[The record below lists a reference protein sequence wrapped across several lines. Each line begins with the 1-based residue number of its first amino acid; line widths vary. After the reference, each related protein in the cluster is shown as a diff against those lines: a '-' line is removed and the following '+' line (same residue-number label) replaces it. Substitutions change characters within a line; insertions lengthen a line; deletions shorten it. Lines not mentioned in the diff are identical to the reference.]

1 MKNRSDVRRI
11 RFSLPRMTKQRT
23 ARRNSAVNPDF
34 SPAAAPADEQSR
46 IALDE
51 SARTPTVVYFAT
63 AVVWLVVGSVFGL
76 LTGLK
81 FSLPDLLGTIPAL
94 TFGRIRPAHLNTIM
108 YGWASL
114 AGCGMIVWLTTRLC
128 KVQLQLGWF
137 HYVSALLW
145 NLGVLGGT
153 IAVLAGYSQGLEWL
167 EFPRIFGAMIAAG
180 FLLFAASVVQTF
192 RVRQVEHLYV
202 SLWYILASLL
212 WFPLLYV
219 VANLGLYQGVVEAAM
234 NWWFGHNA
242 LAVWFTPI
250 GLAGAYY
257 FIPKVLGRPIYSYY
271 LGLLGFW
278 AFALFYNWNGIHHL
292 VGGPVPTWLV
302 TVSIVASVMMVVP
315 VLAVAVNHHLTTV
328 GHFRMLR
335 FSPTLRFVVFG
346 SMSYTAVSFQGS
358 LESIRS
364 FQEVAHFTHY
374 TIGHAHLGVYGFLS
388 MILFGAMY
396 YIMPR
401 LARWEWPYPS
411 LIKAHFWTTAIGIAL
426 YVVTMSIGGWIQGLQ
441 MNDAA
446 IPFIDVVQNTKLWLW
461 GRSIGGTLMLI
472 GHLIFAY
479 QFFSII
485 KRAGPRRFAPALFR
499 EPAPIE
505 AVRIEERAAKAG

>member
-1 MKNRSDVRRI
+1 MARAK
-11 RFSLPRMTKQRT
+11 TKIIATSHPEFQQQPV
-23 ARRNSAVNPDF
+23 ASSQEAVHQ
-34 SPAAAPADEQSR
+34 DEQLR
-46 IALDE
+46 IAIDD
-51 SARTPTVVYFAT
+51 SARTPTVVYFAG
-63 AVVWLVVGSVFGL
+63 AVLWLIVGTLFGVM
-76 LTGLK
+76 TSLK
-81 FSLPDLLGTIPAL
+81 FTYPDWLGDVPAL

-114 AGCGMIVWLTTRLC
+114 AGAGMIVWLTARLC
-128 KVQLQLGWF
+128 RVPLQWGWL
-137 HYVSALLW
+137 HYLSAILW
-145 NLGVLGGT
+145 NLGVLFGT

-167 EFPRIFGAMIAAG
+167 EFPRFAGGMIAVA
-180 FLLFAASVVQTF
+180 FLLFAASVFQTF

-202 SLWYILASLL
+202 SLWYILASMI

-219 VANLGLYQGVVEAAM
+219 VANLDMYQGVVQGAM
-234 NWWFGHNA
+234 NWWYGHNA

-257 FIPKVLGRPIYSYY
+257 FIPKVIGRPIYSYY

-278 AFALFYNWNGIHHL
+278 AFALFYNWNGLHHL
-292 VGGPVPTWLV
+292 VGGPIPTWMI

-315 VLAVAVNHHLTTV
+315 VMAVAVNHHLTTV
-328 GHFRMLR
+328 NHFRMLKY
-335 FSPTLRFVVFG
+335 SPTLRFVVFG

-374 TIGHAHLGVYGFLS
+374 TIGHAHLGVYGFLT

-401 LARWEWPYPS
+401 LAKWEWPYPK
-411 LIKAHFWTTAIGIAL
+411 LIKAHFWSTAIGIAV
-426 YVVTMSIGGWIQGLQ
+426 YVVTLSVGGWIQGVQL
-441 MNDAA
+441 NDAST
-446 IPFIDVVQNTKLWLW
+446 PFMDVVRATKPWLW
-461 GRSIGGTLMLI
+461 GRTIGGTLMMV
-472 GHLIFAY
+472 GHFIFAY
-479 QFFSII
+479 QFFMII

-505 AVRIEERAAKAG
+505 APVAEGKRR